1 MREEQVRIL
10 KTMNEATNRMDLNM
24 FAQAVNLTLADNESA
39 KQVLGDKTLKLMA
52 HELVD
57 MIRGNVTIDWTIR
70 ENVQAKLRV
79 MVKKLLKRH
88 GYPPDMQEHA
98 TQIVLDQAKLLCKD
112 WAEPKN

>member
-1 MREEQVRIL
+1 MRDEQNRGTKLNLSEEEV
-10 KTMNEATNRMDLNM
+10 AFYD
-24 FAQAVNLTLADNESA
+24 ALADNESA

-57 MIRGNVTIDWTIR
+57 MIRSNVTIDWTIR

-112 WAEPKN
+112 WAEK